1 MDKICETF
9 VKYLY
14 SGFAKLTFCQAT
26 HQILCKYESGSTH
39 QILVLVEH
47 VKLIWSELAA
57 PVEEIVHCVVARL
70 GPQVGVLHVRQNPM
84 VCLSLVQLV
93 RTWDPQVCN
102 QQKICLDCCRHLRH
116 QRHHRRHH
124 DHGHLLNDKGESG
137 GELLLH
143 LPQLQVLLRA
153 LQVGGRPTLI
163 VIMLMMIV
171 VTMLVLMIT
180 IIMLTMPVLMRTCAI
195 LGTRLAMLKMSSK
208 MEVTC
213 VTVLNSLQFLC
224 GEIF

>member
-1 MDKICETF
+1 MSSSSAC
-9 VKYLY
+9 
-14 SGFAKLTFCQAT
+14 
-26 HQILCKYESGSTH
+26 HQHVHQHVYQHVTSMSTSMSTH

-84 VCLSLVQLV
+84 VCLRLVQLV
-93 RTWDPQVCN
+93 RTWDPQVC
-102 QQKICLDCCRHLRH
+102 QHRKICLDCCRHL
-116 QRHHRRHH
+116 RHHRRHH
-124 DHGHLLNDKGESG
+124 DHGHLLDDKGESG

-143 LPQLQVLLRA
+143 LSQLEVLLRA
-153 LQVGGRPTLI
+153 LQVGRRPTLI
-163 VIMLMMIV
+163 MLMIV
-171 VTMLVLMIT
+171 VTMLVLMMIM
-180 IIMLTMPVLMRTCAI
+180 IMLTMLVLMMTCAI

-213 VTVLNSLQFLC
+213 VTVLNSLQFLVVKY
-224 GEIF
+224 FRDWK